1 MFSPTFDWV
10 FAAILAV
17 LAVVFFMGKGG
28 GVLRAFA
35 GKSNDMLVK
44 RKRTPEEERQYQRA
58 FGWCLLVM
66 AASEVM
72 MALLAP
78 YYLWVPIASI
88 VIIVVDLIALVRYL
102 RKNFPE

>member
-1 MFSPTFDWV
+1 MFSPAFDWV

-28 GVLRAFA
+28 GVLRAFS
-35 GKSNDMLVK
+35 GRGNDMMVK
-44 RKRTPEEERQYQRA
+44 KKRTPEEELRYQRSFA
-58 FGWCLLVM
+58 WCLLVM

-78 YYLWVPIASI
+78 YYFWIPIVSI
-88 VIIVVDLIALVRYL
+88 VILITDLVVLIRYL
-102 RKNFPE
+102 KKNFPE